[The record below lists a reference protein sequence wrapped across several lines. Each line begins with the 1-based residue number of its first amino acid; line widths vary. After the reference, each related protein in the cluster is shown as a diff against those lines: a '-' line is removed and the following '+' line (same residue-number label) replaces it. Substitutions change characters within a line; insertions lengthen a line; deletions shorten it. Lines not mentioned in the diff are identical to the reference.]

1 MIEHLTKD
9 TSWHSRTNPPNIHQY
24 RINNDTILDTLIEM
38 INDRGDEEYHRT
50 NLKCNMTRYR
60 SWKEDERMDEV
71 AKLMKSLFEVLPLDW
86 VLSDMWGAKYESE
99 EYAKEHD
106 HGNSEWSF
114 CIYLNEG
121 QGFPPLIVH
130 DKKIYPKRGLVVIF
144 PGWVRHSVP
153 SEEFDGNRYVVAG
166 NILLKKDLKPFHME
180 GVLEVDV

>member
-24 RINNDTILDTLIEM
+24 RVNNDTILDTLIEM
-38 INDRGDEEYHRT
+38 IDDRGDEEYHRT

-86 VLSDMWGAKYESE
+86 VLSDMWGAKYVSE
-99 EYAKEHD
+99 EYAKEHN

-114 CIYLNEG
+114 CLYFL
-121 QGFPPLIVH
+121 
-130 DKKIYPKRGLVVIF
+130 
-144 PGWVRHSVP
+144 
-153 SEEFDGNRYVVAG
+153 
-166 NILLKKDLKPFHME
+166 
-180 GVLEVDV
+180 